1 MERAFKLRLFLQYIC
16 RVELEHL
23 PLALRKLTNTS
34 LQYLSRPQAPTK
46 AHLIKIP
53 KSGLKSAYPDKGRVI
68 PKIYFSGG
76 RGGSGAAI
84 LMFPLGV
91 TTATTWNQK
100 RNSSASNTAMASQT
114 NKNKV
119 MHDFV
124 LDLPRKFYFHC
135 ATKRRVSKHLPLYC
149 RGLRS
154 VSNRRSDI
162 PLRRFQIMPPNR
174 EIGA

>member
-1 MERAFKLRLFLQYIC
+1 MERVFKLRLFLQYIC

-76 RGGSGAAI
+76 RGASGAAI

-91 TTATTWNQK
+91 TTWNQK

-119 MHDFV
+119 MHDVV
-124 LDLPRKFYFHC
+124 LDFPRKFIF
-135 ATKRRVSKHLPLYC
+135 TVRRNDESVNTSLCIVEAYAPFPIVAVVSLCGDSK
-149 RGLRS
+149 
-154 VSNRRSDI
+154 
-162 PLRRFQIMPPNR
+162 
-174 EIGA
+174 